1 MDAIIFLEEG
11 DHLRLQMKDKQETQ
25 AIFCGYDFGMNALM
39 VSIDSNIEAFEF
51 DDIEGVTLEEPIR
64 SAQMISP
71 KRAIPQAVIDKFLRP
86 IGGVSAKAVVN
97 LPVGDGVLLASV
109 KSSIAAGK

>member
-39 VSIDSNIEAFEF
+39 VSIDSNIEA
-51 DDIEGVTLEEPIR
+51 
-64 SAQMISP
+64 
-71 KRAIPQAVIDKFLRP
+71 
-86 IGGVSAKAVVN
+86 
-97 LPVGDGVLLASV
+97 
-109 KSSIAAGK
+109 